1 MLFSP
6 IRIKIRNVR
15 SSIHFDSS
23 INHTA
28 WLAIPRFLVA
38 LIIRI
43 YCLRSVKAHHYR
55 LIPARQAIWD
65 KSDTSHEL
73 SAFLRLSQPRF
84 IWQASHGRASM
95 EFELTRH
102 NWAPYRFSNEPA
114 SFARLTAHCSS
125 IGIGLDWQRPV
136 IGHLGTGERG
146 GGGDRYGG
154 ESVD

>member
-1 MLFSP
+1 
-6 IRIKIRNVR
+6 
-15 SSIHFDSS
+15 
-23 INHTA
+23 
-28 WLAIPRFLVA
+28 
-38 LIIRI
+38 
-43 YCLRSVKAHHYR
+43 
-55 LIPARQAIWD
+55 
-65 KSDTSHEL
+65 
-73 SAFLRLSQPRF
+73 
-84 IWQASHGRASM
+84 M

-136 IGHLGTGERG
+136 IGHLGAGERG